1 MVSTEVGLTN
11 HDGSSTAI
19 THFQP
24 SEESSTVIVV
34 FPAMGIFA
42 SYYEKL
48 GSELAK
54 NGFDAITADLRG
66 NGKSSIR
73 PSSKVDFGY
82 ADQLDQEYTTVFSH
96 IEAVFPNKRIF
107 VLGHSLGGQ
116 LGCLMASRKT
126 HRIDGIILVAC
137 CSVYYKGW
145 DGMAR
150 IKTLFGTQFLGL
162 VSSIMGY
169 LPGKQVGF
177 GGLEARTVIKDWSRQ
192 ARNGDYVLSNDR
204 RDYET
209 KLAELEIPVLAVSF
223 QGDHLAPPK
232 AVDHLLG
239 KLKRSKIE
247 HLHLK
252 KDGPRNDGYNHFNW
266 AKKPTKLVGVV
277 SEWITRNS

>member
-1 MVSTEVGLTN
+1 MAGTEVKLTN
-11 HDGSSTAI
+11 RDGSSTAI
-19 THFQP
+19 THFQA
-24 SEESSTVIVV
+24 SEESNTVIVI

-42 SYYEKL
+42 SYYENL

-54 NGFDAITADLRG
+54 NGFHAITADLRG

-73 PSSKVDFGY
+73 PSKKVDFGY
-82 ADQLDQEYTTVFSH
+82 AGQLDQEYTTVLNH
-96 IEAVFPNKRIF
+96 VEAEFPDKR
-107 VLGHSLGGQ
+107 VLLLGHSLGGQ

-126 HRIDGIILVAC
+126 HKIDGLMLVAC

-150 IKTLFGTQFLGL
+150 IRTLFGTQFLGL

-192 ARNGDYVLSNDR
+192 ARNGYYVLANDLT
-204 RDYET
+204 DYEAE
-209 KLAELEIPVLAVSF
+209 LAKLEIPVMAVSM
-223 QGDHLAPPK
+223 QGDYLAPAK
-232 AVDHLLG
+232 AVNHLLG
-239 KLKRSKIE
+239 KMKGANIE

-252 KDGPRNDGYNHFNW
+252 KDDPRNDGYNHFNW

-277 SEWITRNS
+277 SEWITGLN